1 MKMNVAIVK
10 MEGTI
15 IKAAMTL
22 AKEEAITVADKVRVI
37 LMAMEDLVK
46 VNREEAKVTKVEAMA
61 TQATQVILQVATV
74 DHPELDFHAVAI
86 MIKTEA
92 ITVKA
97 EVRKAIRAIQVGIE
111 EVKVDLGDKGDMEMG
126 LPQEHKDL
134 RKIRIIIITV
144 RIKEVNDS

>member
-46 VNREEAKVTKVEAMA
+46 VNRE
-61 TQATQVILQVATV
+61 
-74 DHPELDFHAVAI
+74 
-86 MIKTEA
+86 
-92 ITVKA
+92 
-97 EVRKAIRAIQVGIE
+97 
-111 EVKVDLGDKGDMEMG
+111 
-126 LPQEHKDL
+126 
-134 RKIRIIIITV
+134 
-144 RIKEVNDS
+144 

>member
-1 MKMNVAIVK
+1 
-10 MEGTI
+10 
-15 IKAAMTL
+15 
-22 AKEEAITVADKVRVI
+22 
-37 LMAMEDLVK
+37 
-46 VNREEAKVTKVEAMA
+46 VEAMA

-97 EVRKAIRAIQVGIE
+97 EVRKVIRAIQAGIE
-111 EVKVDLGDKGDMEMG
+111 EVKVDPGDMEGDMEMG